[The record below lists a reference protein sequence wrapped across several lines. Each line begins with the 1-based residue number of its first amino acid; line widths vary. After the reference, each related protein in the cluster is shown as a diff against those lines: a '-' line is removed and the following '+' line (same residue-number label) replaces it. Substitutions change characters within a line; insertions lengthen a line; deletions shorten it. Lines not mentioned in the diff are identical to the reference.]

1 MNSRKRA
8 LYKFGL
14 IEEEDK
20 NPPTVDDNFEEYTSG
35 VFQFNTSHFTNN
47 FQDLDSDSHKLTRVR
62 TLPSVGIL
70 SYAGNPVEIG
80 FVFDLTNVGQLTYE
94 LPSNYMITSNGYCSF
109 DKPISTIISDEQ
121 LDGFD
126 LTYLGDGRLEFER
139 IVSSTLPNDTDI
151 YAFFDATSMK
161 IEDAQAAQTS
171 LLEWY
176 NQYKTDNSSFTGNLY
191 ILPILWESWLSYP
204 TIIKRGSSSDIGN
217 NYGRPNDDYL
227 ALSNIPPNF
236 DTTSNNPN
244 PNWIAPTNIVVLAF
258 IDEVAQG
265 AGGTYHMTRNGYGFQ
280 GQPSVG
286 YLGDYKNFVED
297 YSSFTFFKGILYP
310 IPDIEFGNYN
320 NVGNAMVLQGFAAIE
335 GGATYNL
342 AQIEALGV
350 TFAKERRFHWHLDPT
365 SSYYSG
371 TNLTIAN
378 PYSKEAKT
386 PVPNTNYNLQG
397 LKNFGWAGVY
407 DKDQPASSVF
417 TSDTFNADLNKYLQ
431 GSVTQTIETKTIQG
445 NCVIADNICFDFQ
458 TSDDSQYTL
467 FSNISTFCFTGTG
480 SPTQVQTATPPTVD
494 SVTRLYNKG
503 LYQVVLGDFTN
514 NFQDLDGDSYQD
526 VKLLSKFK
534 SEKGTDIEGLTN
546 ATLGITYPL
555 DKPLTSV
562 IDLKYQIPNTYYVVN
577 NRLSKYTDTLIN
589 LKTPLK
595 TQGFALFN
603 NQGSILTYTR
613 LNTSDPLNPT
623 IDTQEIKGNDIG
635 GRQISLS
642 FKTSDD
648 SSYKL
653 YSNIATLSLEM
664 NNDNTAPTVER
675 GSDVVSTN
683 EYIFSQSI
691 FTTNYQ
697 DAEGDLPNSVKI
709 LENIITPIGTLQFK
723 GYPVLAPFALNIS
736 EVTDLK
742 FNISDRFVFEGNDIY
757 SFDKSI
763 TIIINDHITLGYSLV
778 SNTNGVM
785 LFERTVNNKLENKY
799 VVGNTLESKEYCFE
813 FSVSDDNEIPL
824 FSNIVNVCLTLPDID
839 TEVAVEFNLPPTVG
853 DNTIEL

>member
-1 MNSRKRA
+1 MNSFKRQI
-8 LYKFGL
+8 YKFGL
-14 IEEEDK
+14 IEEDDK
-20 NPPTVDDNFEEYTSG
+20 NPPTVDDNSEEYLSG

-47 FQDLDSDSHKLTRVR
+47 FQDIDSDSHKLTRVR
-62 TLPSVGIL
+62 TLPSVGTL
-70 SYAGNPVEIG
+70 NYAGNPVEIG

-139 IVSSTLPNDTDI
+139 IVTSTLPNNTDI

-161 IEDAQAAQTS
+161 IEDAQAAHTA

-176 NQYKTDNSSFTGNLY
+176 DQYKIDNSSFTGELY
-191 ILPILWESWLSYP
+191 ILPIVQENWVDFPS
-204 TIIKRGSSSDIGN
+204 IILRGSSDRVRN
-217 NYGRPNDDYL
+217 NPDRPNDDFM
-227 ALSNIPPNF
+227 ALSELPPNF
-236 DTTSNNPN
+236 VRTNNDIN
-244 PNWIAPTNIVVLAF
+244 PAWTPPTEVVTLAF
-258 IDEVAQG
+258 IDEVSD
-265 AGGTYHMTRNGYGFQ
+265 GTTQYHKNRNGYGFD
-280 GQPSVG
+280 GQPSSQ
-286 YLGDYKNFVED
+286 YLTDYRNFISN
-297 YSSFTFFKGILYP
+297 YNSFNFFKGVLYP
-310 IPDIEFGNYN
+310 IPNIEAGNYN
-320 NVGNAMVLQGFAAIE
+320 NIGNAMVLQGFAAIE
-335 GGATYNL
+335 GEATYNL

-350 TFAKERRFHWHLDPT
+350 TFALERRFHWHLDPT
-365 SSYYSG
+365 KPYYSG
-371 TNLTIAN
+371 TNLTVAN
-378 PYSKEAKT
+378 PYSAAANT

-431 GSVTQTIETKTIQG
+431 GSVTETIETKIIQG

-467 FSNISTFCFTGTG
+467 FSNIATFCFTGTDD
-480 SPTQVQTATPPTVD
+480 QVQQATPPTVD
-494 SVTRLYNKG
+494 SVIRTYNKG
-503 LYQVVLGDFTN
+503 LYQIVLGDFTN
-514 NFQDLDGDSYQD
+514 NFQDADGDSYQD

-534 SEKGTDIEGLTN
+534 SGKGNEIEGLTN

-555 DKPLTSV
+555 EKPLIGV

-577 NRLSKYTDTLIN
+577 NRLSKYTDTLAN
-589 LKTPLK
+589 LTAPLK
-595 TQGFALFN
+595 TGGYALFS

-613 LNTSDPLNPT
+613 LNISDPLNPT
-623 IDTQEIKGNDIG
+623 IETQEIKGNDIG

-653 YSNIATLSLEM
+653 YSNTATLSLEM
-664 NNDNTAPTVER
+664 NNDNTAPTVEG

-683 EYIFSQSI
+683 EYIFAQNM

-697 DAEGDLPNSVKI
+697 DVEGDIPNSVKI
-709 LENIITPIGTLQFK
+709 LENIITPIGTLEFK
-723 GYPVLAPFALNIS
+723 GYPILAPFAFSIS

-763 TIIINDHITLGYSLV
+763 TIIINDHIALGYSLV
-778 SNTNGVM
+778 SNSNGVM
-785 LFERTVNNKLENKY
+785 LFERTVNNKLEKKY
-799 VVGNTLESKEYCFE
+799 VVGNTLEAKEYCFE

-824 FSNIVNVCLTLPDID
+824 FSNIANVCLTLPDTD